1 MSTIHA
7 VHINDKDSC
16 VTVTEPVKAGDT
28 VEYNLADGTVQSVT
42 ALGDAPIYHKI
53 AIVDVP
59 KGEYVYKYGEKIG
72 IAVCDIKAGNYVHTH
87 NLKPVGHLQEA

>member
-1 MSTIHA
+1 MSIIHA
-7 VHINDKDSC
+7 VHIDDKDSC

-28 VEYNLADGTVQSVT
+28 VEYHLADGTVEQVT
-42 ALGDAPIYHKI
+42 ALGDSPIYHKI

-59 KGEYVYKYGEKIG
+59 AGGYVYKYGEKIG
-72 IAVCDIKAGNYVHTH
+72 IAACDIKKGDSVHTH

>member
-7 VHINDKDSC
+7 VHIDDKDSC

-28 VEYNLADGTVQSVT
+28 VEYHLADGTVETVT
-42 ALGDAPIYHKI
+42 ALGDSPIYHKI

-59 KGEYVYKYGEKIG
+59 GGGFV
-72 IAVCDIKAGNYVHTH
+72 
-87 NLKPVGHLQEA
+87 